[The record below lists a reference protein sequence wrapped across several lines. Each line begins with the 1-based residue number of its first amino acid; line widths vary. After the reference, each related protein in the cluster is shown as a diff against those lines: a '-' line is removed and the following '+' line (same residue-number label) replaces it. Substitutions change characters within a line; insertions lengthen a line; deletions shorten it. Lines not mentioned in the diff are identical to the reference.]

1 MTGAVIEKASL
12 TRKIILN
19 GLWVFGQRAGG
30 RLLGLLRN
38 IILARLLFPDD
49 FGLIGL
55 AMIAVSALDCV
66 SQVGFQQALVQDR
79 RDIRP
84 YLDTAWAASTLRGVV
99 LLAVMCLAAPLVAD
113 FFREER
119 LTEIIRVVALSY
131 LLYGFMN
138 TGVLYFEKD
147 LQFHRQFVYEATAQI
162 VDVAVSILAAWV
174 TGDVWAL
181 VWGGLA
187 GNLARCTLSWALHPW
202 RPSFQFDASR
212 FGELFRFGRWVFLSG
227 VAGYAAIQ
235 LDSIAVGRMLGAADV
250 GYYQLAAL
258 FSSVPATEVAV
269 VLAMVLF
276 PSYAKLQNEPRLLRQ
291 AHRRVLQFT
300 ALLCIPMG
308 CGTIA
313 LAPELTRVLLGE
325 TWLPI
330 IPAVRI
336 LAVLGMSRAFEIA
349 SSTLF
354 MGMGKPQ
361 YVTRMTTL
369 QLTLLAAGLYPAIR
383 LWGLEGAAL
392 TTAAASL
399 AVSAAAMKRAAA
411 LTGIAGPDLLGL
423 LAAPAGACAVMVLGL
438 AVVKP
443 HLGGHP
449 AGVALLVAAGVGL
462 YGLAIGIIDNRFLA
476 GGYRAA
482 GQALLGS
489 LTGRGGRGPLRDGFD
504 DGALVREKDLREAR

>member
-1 MTGAVIEKASL
+1 MSEKASF
-12 TRKIILN
+12 TKKVVLN

-30 RLLGLLRN
+30 RLLGLVRN

-55 AMIAVSALDCV
+55 AMIAVSALDCA
-66 SQVGFQQALVQDR
+66 SQVGFQQALVQER
-79 RDIRP
+79 QDIRP
-84 YLDTAWAASTLRGVV
+84 YLDTAWAASAMRSG
-99 LLAVMCLAAPLVAD
+99 LLFAAMFIAAPHVAD
-113 FFREER
+113 FFREGR

-138 TGVLYFEKD
+138 VGVLYFEKN
-147 LQFHRQFVYEATAQI
+147 LQFHRQFIYEATAHI
-162 VDVAVSILAAWV
+162 VDVAVSLLVALA
-174 TGDVWAL
+174 TRDVWAL

-187 GNLARCTLSWALHPW
+187 GNLTRCILSYVLHPY
-202 RPSFQFDASR
+202 RPSFRFDIAR
-212 FGELFRFGRWVFLSG
+212 FRELFRFGRWVFLSG

-235 LDSIAVGRMLGAADV
+235 LDSIVVGRMLSATHV

-258 FSSVPATEVAV
+258 FSSLPATEVAI

-276 PSYAKLQNEPRLLRQ
+276 PSYAKLQGEPGRLRE

-325 TWLPI
+325 TWLPV
-330 IPAVRI
+330 IPVIEI
-336 LAVLGMSRAFEIA
+336 LGVLGISRAFEIS

-354 MGMGKPQ
+354 MGMGRPQ

-369 QLTLLAAGLYPAIR
+369 QLVLLAMGLYPSIR

-392 TTAAASL
+392 SAVAASL
-399 AVSAAAMKRAAA
+399 AVNGAAMRKAAV
-411 LTGIAGPDLLGL
+411 LTGLAGRDLLRL
-423 LAAPAGACAVMVLGL
+423 LAAPAGASALMTLGL
-438 AVVKP
+438 AALKP
-443 HLGGHP
+443 LLACSP
-449 AGVALLVAAGVGL
+449 AGLAALVFSGIAI
-462 YGLAIGIIDNRFLA
+462 YGLAIVVIDNRFLA
-476 GGYRAA
+476 DGYRTM
-482 GQALLGS
+482 GRALLGS
-489 LTGRGGRGPLRDGFD
+489 LKGGIRQEPLQGGFD
-504 DGALVREKDLREAR
+504 GAALARKKDLRGVR